1 MLCHI
6 VGTAI
11 IKIMIE
17 IKNVSKRFGAKTILE
32 DVSLIIGDGEKIS
45 ITGQTGCGKSTLLN
59 IISGLDSP
67 DSGTVKID
75 NEYISNLA
83 QNQRAKIRADK
94 IGFVFQSFY
103 LQRHLTV
110 LENVKIPSFVNKK
123 CSEIEYDKRARLL
136 LELVGLRD
144 RIDSMPYILSG
155 GEMQRVAIAR
165 ALVNLPKYIFADE
178 PTGNL
183 DRNAAQVVI
192 NLLSELQSR
201 FGCTLIMVTHDPA
214 IAGQMSRHIS
224 MAEGRLTDEN

>member
-75 NEYISNLA
+75 NEYISNLT

>member
-17 IKNVSKRFGAKTILE
+17 INNVSKRFGAKTILE
-32 DVSLIIGDGEKIS
+32 DVSLIISDGEKIS

-75 NEYISNLA
+75 NEYISNLT
-83 QNQRAKIRADK
+83 QNQRAKIRAEK

>member
-17 IKNVSKRFGAKTILE
+17 INNVSKRFGAKTILE

-75 NEYISNLA
+75 NEYISNLT

>member
-1 MLCHI
+1 MLYHI

-11 IKIMIE
+11 IKTMIE
-17 IKNVSKRFGAKTILE
+17 INNVSKRFGAKTILE
-32 DVSLIIGDGEKIS
+32 DASLIISDGEKIS

-75 NEYISNLA
+75 NECISNLA

-103 LQRHLTV
+103 LQQHLTV
-110 LENVKIPSFVNKK
+110 LENVKIPSFINKK
-123 CSEIEYDKRARLL
+123 YPEIEYDKRARMLL
-136 LELVGLRD
+136 DLVGLKD

-165 ALVNLPKYIFADE
+165 ALINLPRYVFADE

-183 DRNAAQVVI
+183 DRSVAHMVT
-192 NLLSELQSR
+192 NLLQELQSR
-201 FGCTLIMVTHDPA
+201 FGCTLIVVTHDLE
-214 IAGQMSRHIS
+214 IANMMDRHIS
-224 MAEGRLTDEN
+224 LINGRLIDEQ

>member
-6 VGTAI
+6 AGTAI

-17 IKNVSKRFGAKTILE
+17 INNVSKRFGAKTILE
-32 DVSLIIGDGEKIS
+32 DVSLIISDGEKIS

-144 RIDSMPYILSG
+144 RVDSMPYILSG

-183 DRNAAQVVI
+183 DRNAAQAVI
-192 NLLSELQSR
+192 NLLLELQSR
-201 FGCTLIMVTHDPA
+201 FGCTLIIVTHDPA

>member
-17 IKNVSKRFGAKTILE
+17 INNVSKRFGAKTILK
-32 DVSLIIGDGEKIS
+32 DASLVISDGEKVS
-45 ITGQTGCGKSTLLN
+45 ITGRTGCGKSTLLN
-59 IISGLDSP
+59 ILSGLDSP
-67 DSGTVKID
+67 DSGAVKID
-75 NEYISNLA
+75 DNLISNLS
-83 QNQRAKIRADK
+83 QNQRARIRADK

-144 RIDSMPYILSG
+144 RVDSMPYILSG

-178 PTGNL
+178 PTGSL